1 MNNDNTV
8 TNKKISITLEENYMP
23 YVMSVIVSRAIP
35 EIDGFK
41 PAHRKL
47 LYTMY
52 KMGLLK
58 GGRTKSANVVGQ
70 TMKLNPHGDA
80 AIYETMVRLTRG
92 HNALLHAYVDSKGNF
107 GKSSSRDMKYAA
119 SRYTE
124 VKLEKICTE
133 LFKNIDRDTVDFVDN
148 YDGSMAEPT
157 LLPTTFPNVLVNANK
172 GIAVGMASS
181 IASFNLAEVCR
192 LTIAM
197 LEGEDV
203 VVSDYLNGPDFSTG
217 GYLLYDEAALN
228 NIYETGQGS
237 VKLRCKYQY
246 DKANKLIEITEI
258 PYTTTVEA
266 IIDKI
271 VDLIKRG
278 KIKEISDVRDETD
291 LKGLKIT
298 LDLKRGTDPDLLMQK
313 LYISTPLEDSFVCN
327 FNILI
332 KGKPIVLGVVP
343 LLNEWIKYRLECLVR
358 QLNYDL
364 VGLNKKLHLLLALHK
379 VLLDIDKAIKII
391 RSTLEDSA
399 VVPNLI
405 AAFEIDEVQANYV
418 AEIKLRNLN
427 KKYLIN
433 RITEIESLKDQ
444 IQDIEK
450 ILKSKRRQKK
460 LICQELEQI
469 IKNYAIERKTEII
482 QKEEVVEVRQE
493 NLIEDYNLKLFLTE
507 HGYFKKISLTSLRAY
522 SEQKTKDD
530 DQIIQEQEATNLSEI
545 LFFTDKQN
553 VYKVRAH
560 ELNDHKASELGS
572 YLANVIEMEEDERVV
587 FMHAL
592 TAYTGWFV
600 FAFEN
605 GKVAKVPVS
614 SYQTKNNR
622 KKLLNAYGGKARLVS
637 INWIEKDED
646 FIAVRTDNTGEK
658 NVVLFSSE
666 LVNEKVTRNTQGVQV
681 VRLKRNSY
689 MSSMVLAETLSLRKQ
704 NSYRCASI
712 PVSGSKI
719 NERDHFKYPML

>member
-1 MNNDNTV
+1 MNNDKTV
-8 TNKKISITLEENYMP
+8 TNKKISVTLEENYMP

-124 VKLEKICTE
+124 VKLEKICLE

-148 YDGSMAEPT
+148 YDGTIKEPT

-197 LEGEDV
+197 LQGEDV

-217 GYLLYDEAALN
+217 GYLLRDETALKS
-228 NIYETGQGS
+228 IYETGQGS

-298 LDLKRGTDPDLLMQK
+298 LDLKRASDPDLLMQK
-313 LYISTPLEDSFVCN
+313 LYATTPLEDSFVCN
-327 FNILI
+327 FNVLI
-332 KGKPIVLGVVP
+332 KGKPVVLGVLP

-364 VGLNKKLHLLLALHK
+364 TGLNKKLHLLLALHK
-379 VLLDIDKAIKII
+379 VLLDIDLAIKII
-391 RSTLEDSA
+391 RNSDEDA
-399 VVPNLI
+399 VVIPNLM
-405 AAFEIDEVQANYV
+405 AAFAIDEVQANYV

-433 RITEIESLKDQ
+433 RIAEIESLKAQ
-444 IQDIEK
+444 IVDIEK
-450 ILKSKRRQKK
+450 TLKSKKRQKL
-460 LICQELEQI
+460 LICKELGHI
-469 IKNYAIERKTEII
+469 VDSYGAPRKTIVI
-482 QKEEVVEVRQE
+482 QDSAVDIKQE

-522 SEQKTKDD
+522 SEQKTKEDD
-530 DQIIQEQEATNLSEI
+530 AVMQELEATNLSEV
-545 LFFTDKQN
+545 LLFTDKHN
-553 VYKVRAH
+553 VYKLRAY
-560 ELNDHKASELGS
+560 EVKDHKASELGS
-572 YLANVIEMEEDERVV
+572 YLPNIVEMEDGEQVV

-592 TAYTGWFV
+592 IDYKGWFV
-600 FAFEN
+600 FAFDN
-605 GKVAKVPVS
+605 GKVAKVPVG

-622 KKLLNAYGGKARLVS
+622 KKLLNAYGDKAQLV
-637 INWIEKDED
+637 NMHWIAEDGD
-646 FIAVRTDNTGEK
+646 FIAVRTDGNGEK
-658 NVVLFSSE
+658 TIVLFNSA
-666 LVNEKVTRNTQGVQV
+666 LVGEKVTRNTQGVQV
-681 VRLKRNSY
+681 VRLKRNSQ
-689 MSSMVLAETLSLRKQ
+689 MSSLLPAEQLSLRKQ
-704 NSYRCASI
+704 QSYRTEVI
-712 PVSGSKI
+712 PVSGGKI
-719 NERDHFKYPML
+719 HEKDHFKYPML

>member
-8 TNKKISITLEENYMP
+8 TNKKISVTLEENYMP

-124 VKLEKICTE
+124 VKLEKICAE

-148 YDGSMAEPT
+148 YDGSMTEPT

-228 NIYETGQGS
+228 TIYETGQGS

-313 LYISTPLEDSFVCN
+313 LYVSTPLEDSFVCN

-332 KGKPIVLGVVP
+332 KGKPIVLGVLP

-391 RSTLEDSA
+391 RNTLEDSA
-399 VVPNLI
+399 VIPNLMQ
-405 AAFEIDEVQANYV
+405 AFEIDEVQANYV

-433 RITEIESLKDQ
+433 RIAEIESLKDQ
-444 IQDIEK
+444 IQAIEK
-450 ILKSKRRQKK
+450 TLKSKRRQKK
-460 LICQELEQI
+460 LICKELEQI
-469 IKNYAIERKTEII
+469 IKNYAVPRKTEVIKI
-482 QKEEVVEVRQE
+482 EEVREIRQE

-522 SEQKTKDD
+522 SEQKTKED

-553 VYKVRAH
+553 VYKLRAH

-572 YLANVIEMEEDERVV
+572 YLANVIEMEEGERVV
-587 FMHAL
+587 YMHAL
-592 TAYTGWFV
+592 INYSGWFV

-637 INWIEKDED
+637 INWIEQDED
-646 FIAVRTDNTGEK
+646 FICVRTDNTGEK
-658 NVVLFSSE
+658 TVVLFNSA

-681 VRLKRNSY
+681 IRLKRNSY
-689 MSSMVLAETLSLRKQ
+689 MSSMVLAEKLSLRKQ
-704 NSYRCASI
+704 TSYRSETI
-712 PVSGSKI
+712 PVSGAKI
-719 NERDHFKYPML
+719 NEKDHFKYPML